1 MGSGTTDT
9 RTGSAANTS
18 HVRSPTMDRD
28 IELARLSEQPEE
40 TCTLD
45 TGDDDDGHFRLY
57 GINSLDSAAGR
68 REGWLGPR
76 RPDRVVT
83 ERGFIRRV
91 GPQMELPWIRRN
103 RPGDMIWDGR

>member
-1 MGSGTTDT
+1 
-9 RTGSAANTS
+9 
-18 HVRSPTMDRD
+18 MDRD